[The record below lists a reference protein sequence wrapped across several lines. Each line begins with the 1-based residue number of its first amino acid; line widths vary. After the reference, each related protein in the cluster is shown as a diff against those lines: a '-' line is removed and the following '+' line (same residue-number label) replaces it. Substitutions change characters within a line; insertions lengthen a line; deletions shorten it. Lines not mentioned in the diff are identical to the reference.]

1 MTNDFGD
8 LLGALRARETVGVTK
23 DVGRVSKIALDEGRV
38 FDAFDGH
45 SVPRGIEMR

>member
-1 MTNDFGD
+1 MTNDLGD
-8 LLGALRARETVGVTK
+8 FMGTLRAGETIGVTK

-45 SVPRGIEMR
+45 SVPRVIEMR